1 MAACNRRQVG
11 SVHILPRSSSSRKVS
26 RMARKIQLAVDVG
39 HRALRAVKIRPGRR
53 TTLAATVF
61 EAIPD
66 NVASDDCAAIGAA
79 LRAAMER
86 AGLGSG
92 PAVFA
97 LDRSITSFKRLQ
109 LPTDDP
115 DELPEMVQMAVE
127 RELPI
132 DAGDAVIDFSIV
144 ERNVDSFVI
153 EAVAVPKREIER
165 IHAIA
170 DAAGLK
176 VARIAPRCHGAMRL
190 ADPVEQTL
198 VLDVTGEGL
207 ELGLVEHGFLKW
219 SRGVALDGADGE
231 PPTADEL
238 VPEIRRSWLSYRV
251 SAGDIESPMLLVL
264 GGEQIADSIGRISEA
279 TGLTTQRFIGDRRVQ
294 ADVDMRGV
302 WPLVGLLLPT
312 AADRQVDLASPRR
325 KPDRAAKVRQKTL
338 AIAGLAFVVA
348 GIGWTIGGSQLEA
361 LRTEAAD
368 LLGKARVGNEEHL
381 RFKRDVLR
389 ADHLDAWTSVRP
401 AWLEHL
407 LVVAAPG
414 IGMGGTVLD
423 EFGGVLEDEK
433 VIFTPEKG
441 FVVDPNVRI
450 IVEGESRSRDVAAE
464 VRGVLVADDR
474 YVLRTTGADAEGGRR
489 LPYPFGFS
497 MRTKVVDPGPA
508 ESDSGGGE

>member
-1 MAACNRRQVG
+1 MYVPVADSG
-11 SVHILPRSSSSRKVS
+11 IRKAQ
-26 RMARKIQLAVDVG
+26 RMARNIQLAVDVG

-53 TTLAATVF
+53 TTLTATVF
-61 EAIPD
+61 ETIPD
-66 NVASDDCAAIGAA
+66 SIATDDAAAIGAA
-79 LRAAMER
+79 LGAAMER
-86 AGLGSG
+86 AGLGAG

-97 LDRSITSFKRLQ
+97 LDRSITSFKRLE

-115 DELPEMVQMAVE
+115 DELPAMVQIAVE

-132 DAGDAVIDFSIV
+132 DVGDAVIDFSII
-144 ERNVDSFVI
+144 ERNAGVFVV

-170 DAAGLK
+170 DAASLK

-190 ADPVEQTL
+190 ADPVEPTL
-198 VLDVTGEGL
+198 FLDVTGEGL

-219 SRGVALDGADGE
+219 SRGVALDGVDGA

-251 SAGDIESPMLLVL
+251 SAGEIDSPMLLVL

-294 ADVDMRGV
+294 TDVDMRGV

-312 AADRQVDLASPRR
+312 ASDRQVDLAAPRQT
-325 KPDRAAKVRQKTL
+325 PDRAARIRQKTL
-338 AIAGLAFVVA
+338 GIAGLALIAA
-348 GIGWTIGGSQLEA
+348 GIGWTFGGSQFEA
-361 LRTEAAD
+361 LRSESTD
-368 LLGKARVGNEEHL
+368 LLGKARAGNDEHL
-381 RFKRDVLR
+381 RFKRDVFR
-389 ADHLDAWTSVRP
+389 AGHLEAWTSVRP
-401 AWLEHL
+401 DWLEHL

-414 IGMGGTVLD
+414 IDRGGTVLD
-423 EFGGVLEDEK
+423 EFGGFLEDEK
-433 VIFTPEKG
+433 IAFTPQKK

-450 IVEGESRSRDVAAE
+450 IVEGESRSRDAAAE
-464 VRGVLVADDR
+464 VRDVLVADDR

-497 MRTKVVDPGPA
+497 MRTRVIDPGPVEFDPDS
-508 ESDSGGGE
+508 ESASETGGEE

>member
-1 MAACNRRQVG
+1 
-11 SVHILPRSSSSRKVS
+11 
-26 RMARKIQLAVDVG
+26 MARKIQLAVDVG
-39 HRALRAVKIRPGRR
+39 HRALRAAKIRPGRR
-53 TTLAATVF
+53 TSLAATVF

-66 NVASDDCAAIGAA
+66 SVASDDAAAIGAA
-79 LRAAMER
+79 LGAAMGR
-86 AGLGSG
+86 AGLGVG

-97 LDRSITSFKRLQ
+97 LDRSMTSFKRLE
-109 LPTDDP
+109 LPTDDL
-115 DELPEMVQMAVE
+115 DELPEMVQIAVE

-132 DAGDAVIDFSIV
+132 DAEDAVIDFSII
-144 ERNVDSFVI
+144 ERTADGFVV
-153 EAVAVPKREIER
+153 EAVAVPRREIER
-165 IHAIA
+165 IHASA

-190 ADPVEQTL
+190 ADPVDPTL
-198 VLDVTGEGL
+198 FLDVTGEGL
-207 ELGLVEHGFLKW
+207 ELGLVEHGILKW
-219 SRGVALDGADGE
+219 SRGVALDAVDGG

-294 ADVDMRGV
+294 TDVDMRGV

-312 AADRQVDLASPRR
+312 ATDRQVDLAAPRR
-325 KPDRAAKVRQKTL
+325 TPDRAAKFRQKTL
-338 AIAGLAFVVA
+338 GIAGLALVVA
-348 GIGWTIGGSQLEA
+348 GIGWTIGQSQLDAIRSES
-361 LRTEAAD
+361 AD
-368 LLGKARVGNEEHL
+368 LLSKARLGKDEHL

-389 ADHLDAWTSVRP
+389 ADHLDAWASVRP

-414 IGMGGTVLD
+414 IERGGTVLD
-423 EFGGVLEDEK
+423 EFGGFLEDER
-433 VIFTPEKG
+433 VAFTSEKK

-450 IVEGESRSRDVAAE
+450 IVEGESQSRDAAAE

-497 MRTKVVDPGPA
+497 MRTKVVDPGPVESESESEPMSDA
-508 ESDSGGGE
+508 ESDVESGGGA

>member
-1 MAACNRRQVG
+1 
-11 SVHILPRSSSSRKVS
+11 
-26 RMARKIQLAVDVG
+26 MARNIQLAVDVG
-39 HRALRAVKIRPGRR
+39 RRALRAAKIRPGRR

-61 EAIPD
+61 EAIPQD
-66 NVASDDCAAIGAA
+66 VATDDAAAIGIA
-79 LRAAMER
+79 LGAAMER
-86 AGLGSG
+86 AGLGTG

-97 LDRSITSFKRLQ
+97 LDRSITSFKRLE

-115 DELPEMVQMAVE
+115 DELPEMVQIAVE

-132 DAGDAVIDFSIV
+132 EAGDAVIDFSVI
-144 ERNVDSFVI
+144 ERTADAFVV

-190 ADPVEQTL
+190 ADPVEPTL
-198 VLDVTGEGL
+198 FLDVTGEGL
-207 ELGLVEHGFLKW
+207 ELGLVEGGFLKW
-219 SRGVALDGADGE
+219 SRGVALDGVDGA

-251 SAGDIESPMLLVL
+251 SAGDIDSPMLLVL

-312 AADRQVDLASPRR
+312 ASDRRVDLAAPRR
-325 KPDRAAKVRQKTL
+325 KPDRAARLRQKAL
-338 AIAGLAFVVA
+338 AVAGLAMVA
-348 GIGWTIGGSQLEA
+348 GGISWTVGVSQLEA
-361 LRTEAAD
+361 LRSEAGD
-368 LLGKARVGNEEHL
+368 LLGKARVAKDEHL
-381 RFKRDVLR
+381 RFKRDVLK
-389 ADHLDAWTSVRP
+389 ADHVEAWTSVRP

-414 IGMGGTVLD
+414 IDMGGTVLD
-423 EFGGVLEDEK
+423 EFGGFLEDEK
-433 VIFTPEKG
+433 VAFTSDKT

-450 IVEGESRSRDVAAE
+450 IVEGESRSRDAAAE
-464 VRGVLVADDR
+464 VRDVLVADDR

-497 MRTKVVDPGPA
+497 MRTKVIDPGPA
-508 ESDSGGGE
+508 EIAPESEGAE